1 LEEKALEV
9 NALLIIVAVI
19 FLVGAVGGWKQGL
32 IDGVIGLVSFILG
45 LVVLGVTASAVG
57 SYMQKSYIKVVV
69 ALVLLAVIGVINK
82 VVRLVLDAFKLV
94 RFIPIGKFADK
105 VAGIVLGMAEALFI
119 VWIAF
124 FMFDNVT
131 IMNLN
136 VWVYTQISQS
146 DLLTKLYNANIIDT
160 LILNV
165 TTNVNANLL

>member
-1 LEEKALEV
+1 
-9 NALLIIVAVI
+9 
-19 FLVGAVGGWKQGL
+19 
-32 IDGVIGLVSFILG
+32 
-45 LVVLGVTASAVG
+45 
-57 SYMQKSYIKVVV
+57 MQKSYIKVVV